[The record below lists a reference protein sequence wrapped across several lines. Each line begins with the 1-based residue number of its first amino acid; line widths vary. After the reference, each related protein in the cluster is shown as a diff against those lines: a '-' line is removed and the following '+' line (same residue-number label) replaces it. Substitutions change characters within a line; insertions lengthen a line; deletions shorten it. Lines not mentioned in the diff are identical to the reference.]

1 MRTLADVRAHVA
13 VVHPPAFNRF
23 PHSFQHIFSGGYAA
37 GYYSYKWAEVLAA
50 DAFSAFEE
58 HGIFNADIARR
69 FLASI
74 LEQGGSRDAMEA
86 FVEFRGRKP
95 QIEPLLK
102 QLGLAA

>member
-1 MRTLADVRAHVA
+1 MGGGAGGRCVQRVRRTRHLQRS
-13 VVHPPAFNRF
+13 R
-23 PHSFQHIFSGGYAA
+23 SS
-37 GYYSYKWAEVLAA
+37 
-50 DAFSAFEE
+50 
-58 HGIFNADIARR
+58 RR
-69 FLASI
+69 FLTAI